1 MFALCARA
9 QWAAVVVV
17 SFLLAGSSAAQEAPA
32 HTPPP
37 VDLHGF
43 VQVHYRT
50 GDPLTTDGY
59 KLRKADVKLSGV
71 VTPRLQWR
79 VAVDVAK
86 ALSLNTT
93 SGRIND
99 SLTLVGASVDEKSRI
114 LQEAALTYSV
124 GKRLALDIGQQLLPL
139 SQEGNLSLAGLE
151 TIERANF
158 ISEHSRGIGLG
169 YVYDLGVSANGEL
182 PAGLEY
188 HAGVFNEM
196 GQAQG
201 TTDANDQKAV
211 IARLVYHVPVIP
223 GLQFGGSGGWEPGP
237 TAQRLQRL
245 GPEAQYRAGR
255 ITLRAEAMDGRDG
268 TLHRFGWYGL
278 GAYRPVPKLQL
289 AVRYDSWDRDESA
302 ESSIKNAL
310 ERQVVLGANYL
321 VEGTSGK
328 IALNIIRQ
336 TFPNISSVPAATFAL
351 FAVQAS
357 W

>member
-1 MFALCARA
+1 MFALPARA
-9 QWAAVVVV
+9 RWATVLVASVA
-17 SFLLAGSSAAQEAPA
+17 LAGSAAAQDSTA
-32 HTPPP
+32 HPLPP
-37 VDLHGF
+37 VDIHGF

-59 KLRKADVKLSGV
+59 KLRKADVKFSGL
-71 VTPRLQWR
+71 VTPRLHWR
-79 VAVDVAK
+79 VAVDMAK
-86 ALSLNTT
+86 ALSLSTT
-93 SGRIND
+93 TGRIND
-99 SLTLVGASVDEKSRI
+99 TATVTGVAVDEKSRV
-114 LQEAALTYSV
+114 LQEAALTYAVNRLLSV
-124 GKRLALDIGQQLLPL
+124 DIGQQLLPL
-139 SQEGNLSLAGLE
+139 TEEGNLSLGGLE

-196 GQAQG
+196 GQSQG
-201 TTDANDQKAV
+201 TTDANDQKSV
-211 IARLVYHVPVIP
+211 VARLVYHVPMIP

-237 TAQRLQRL
+237 DAQRLQRL
-245 GPEAQYRAGR
+245 GPEAQYHSGPV
-255 ITLRAEAMDGRDG
+255 TLRAEAMDGRDG
-268 TLHRFGWYGL
+268 ALHRVGWYGL
-278 GAYRPVPKLQL
+278 GAYRPVPRLQL
-289 AVRYDSWDRDESA
+289 AVRYDAWDRDESA
-302 ESSIKNAL
+302 ESSIKNAF

-328 IALNIIRQ
+328 IAVNIIRQ

-351 FAVQAS
+351 FAVQAA